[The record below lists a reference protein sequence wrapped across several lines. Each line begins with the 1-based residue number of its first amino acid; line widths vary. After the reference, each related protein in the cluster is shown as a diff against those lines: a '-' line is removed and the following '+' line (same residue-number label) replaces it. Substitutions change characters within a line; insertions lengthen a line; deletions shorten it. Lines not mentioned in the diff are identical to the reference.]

1 LQINCEKK
9 HNIIQHTK
17 TAGHHERLKK
27 LSSQNIRQQT
37 IKESIAT
44 SSSDEQKTFYSDLCN
59 AMISSNIPLKKLDN
73 GEFKCFL
80 EKYCSR
86 HIPSESTLR
95 KNYVDSLHEE
105 VMDELKSTISN
116 NFIWFSVD
124 ETTDVCGR
132 YIANLIIGI
141 LHEESPTKAFLIA
154 SKELEKTNSNTVT
167 KFVHDELTKCFLPN
181 PVPSEKILLMVSDAA
196 AYMIKAASNLKIFYT
211 NLIHCTCLAHGLNR
225 VAETIRL
232 QFPLVN
238 TLISQ
243 GKKIFLKA
251 PLRVQIFKE
260 KMPGIPLPPQPVL
273 TRWGTWLDAA
283 MYYADNFEGFKEVVL
298 DFSESTSQSIKDC
311 QTVLKNQEIKQNLAF
326 LKANYKFVS
335 TTIKKLESTGLTLV
349 EAVEIINNFQ
359 IAVSRVPGRVGK
371 IVTTK
376 LNEVLSKNTGYKVL
390 ENISNIFKGD
400 IVENFEVEVSLV
412 AKFKYAPLTSVD
424 VERSFSHFKNL
435 LSDRRRSFSVQNI
448 EKHLIIACYKNKSE
462 V

>member
-1 LQINCEKK
+1 
-9 HNIIQHTK
+9 
-17 TAGHHERLKK
+17 
-27 LSSQNIRQQT
+27 
-37 IKESIAT
+37 
-44 SSSDEQKTFYSDLCN
+44 
-59 AMISSNIPLKKLDN
+59 M
-73 GEFKCFL
+73 
-80 EKYCSR
+80 
-86 HIPSESTLR
+86 PS
-95 KNYVDSLHEE
+95 
-105 VMDELKSTISN
+105 
-116 NFIWFSVD
+116 
-124 ETTDVCGR
+124 
-132 YIANLIIGI
+132 
-141 LHEESPTKAFLIA
+141 
-154 SKELEKTNSNTVT
+154 
-167 KFVHDELTKCFLPN
+167 
-181 PVPSEKILLMVSDAA
+181 
-196 AYMIKAASNLKIFYT
+196 
-211 NLIHCTCLAHGLNR
+211 LNR

-238 TLISQ
+238 ALISQ

-298 DFSESTSQSIKDC
+298 DFSKSTSQSIKDC

-424 VERSFSHFKNL
+424 VERSFSHFKNV
-435 LSDRRRSFSVQNI
+435 LSS
-448 EKHLIIACYKNKSE
+448 KHRKTFDHCML
-462 V
+462 

>member
-1 LQINCEKK
+1 
-9 HNIIQHTK
+9 
-17 TAGHHERLKK
+17 
-27 LSSQNIRQQT
+27 
-37 IKESIAT
+37 
-44 SSSDEQKTFYSDLCN
+44 
-59 AMISSNIPLKKLDN
+59 
-73 GEFKCFL
+73 
-80 EKYCSR
+80 
-86 HIPSESTLR
+86 
-95 KNYVDSLHEE
+95 
-105 VMDELKSTISN
+105 
-116 NFIWFSVD
+116 
-124 ETTDVCGR
+124 
-132 YIANLIIGI
+132 
-141 LHEESPTKAFLIA
+141 
-154 SKELEKTNSNTVT
+154 
-167 KFVHDELTKCFLPN
+167 
-181 PVPSEKILLMVSDAA
+181 MVSDAV

-238 TLISQ
+238 ALISQ

-335 TTIKKLESTGLTLV
+335 TTIKKLESTGPTLV

-371 IVTTK
+371 FVTTK